1 MKKLNF
7 NVNQKSF
14 IFLIGYSIVIL
25 AIILLGL
32 LPLYFKTSNQIK
44 ENDKLK
50 AQIQEQKELA
60 PVYASVLN
68 AGKEKNLFVLPNPEK
83 TPLPRSDS
91 GKFEKDFQTMAQ
103 KSGLKVVALTPDV
116 NTSTSPSTSFLHY
129 AVLNGEWNDLRKLM
143 IELGG
148 LPYLDKIEE
157 ISMQQGTGS
166 MELKMKVSIA
176 VK

>member
-1 MKKLNF
+1 MKKFNL

-14 IFLIGYSIVIL
+14 VFLIGYSIVIL
-25 AIILLGL
+25 AVILLGL
-32 LPLYFKTSNQIK
+32 LPLYFKTSNQIQ

-68 AGKEKNLFVLPNPEK
+68 AGKEKNLFVLPNPVK
-83 TPLPRSDS
+83 TPLPRADS
-91 GKFEKDFQTMAQ
+91 GKFEADFRTLAQ
-103 KSGLKVVALTPDV
+103 KSGLKVVSLTPDV
-116 NTSTSPSTSFLHY
+116 NTSASPSTSFLNY
-129 AVLNGEWNDLRKLM
+129 AILSGEWNDLRKLL
-143 IELGG
+143 IELGS

-166 MELKMKVSIA
+166 MEFKMKVWIA
-176 VK
+176 LN